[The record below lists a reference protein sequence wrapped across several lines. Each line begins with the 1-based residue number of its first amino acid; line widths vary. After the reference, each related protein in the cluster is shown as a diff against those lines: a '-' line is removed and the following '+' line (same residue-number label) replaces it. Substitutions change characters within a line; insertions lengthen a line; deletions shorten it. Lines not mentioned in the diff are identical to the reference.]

1 MSFKA
6 NGIIAAMITP
16 LTDTLQV
23 NEKGL
28 RRLVNYLIDGGVHGL
43 FVVGTSGEFYGFSPE
58 QRKEAFQIC
67 IDEARGRVPVYAGV
81 NGITTKE
88 AVEYAQMAEEVK
100 ADAISV
106 LTPMF
111 VSVTQGELYN
121 HYASIASST
130 NLPML
135 LYNNVGKTNVNIA
148 VETATKLS
156 EISNIVGIKDSSGD
170 FTLTSEYIR
179 NTRENI
185 DQFSVLSGRDTLIH
199 ACLAYGGHGAITAC
213 ANIAPRLMA
222 DIYDKYV
229 AGDIEGS
236 LEAQYKIAP
245 IRMAFSLGSYPT
257 ILKESLEL
265 LGIDAGPCFA
275 PVGPMNQENKVVLK
289 NILQDA
295 GLLA

>member
-88 AVEYAQMAEEVK
+88 AVEFAQMAEEVK

-289 NILQDA
+289 NILADA

>member
-111 VSVTQGELYN
+111 VSVTQGELYD

-135 LYNNVGKTNVNIA
+135 LYNNVGKTNVNIS
-148 VETATKLS
+148 VDTSTRLS
-156 EISNIVGIKDSSGD
+156 EIKNIVGIKDSSGD

-179 NTRENI
+179 NTRENK

-229 AGDIEGS
+229 AGDIQGS

-265 LGIDAGPCFA
+265 LGIEAGPCFA
-275 PVGPMNQENKVVLK
+275 PVGPMNQDNKVILK
-289 NILQDA
+289 NILADA